1 MHYRTLGKTGLQVS
15 EIGFG
20 GWGIGGSG
28 WVGAQ
33 DDESLR
39 ALNRAIDLGLNFIDT
54 AYGYG
59 DGHSEQLIGQVLRER
74 SERVYVATKIP
85 PKNGQFPAA
94 HNTPVEDVF
103 PGEYVREYTERS
115 LRNLGVSALDVQQF
129 HVWSDTWMDQG
140 DWLDSVQQLKAEGK
154 IRFFGVSINDH
165 EPDSALKLVRSGVV
179 DVVQVIYNIFEQSP
193 EDQLF
198 PACQEH
204 NVGVIVR
211 VPFDEGSLTGTI
223 TPDTEFP
230 AEDWRNKYFRGDRK
244 REVYERVQA
253 IAHEL
258 NIELAQLPEVALRYI
273 LSHPAVSTV
282 IPGMRRV
289 RNVERNMVV
298 GDGQGLP
305 DAQVQQ
311 LKAHRWIR
319 NYYK

>member
-1 MHYRTLGKTGLQVS
+1 MHYRTMGKTGLEVS
-15 EIGFG
+15 QIGFG
-20 GWGIGGSG
+20 AWGIGKSG
-28 WVGAQ
+28 WVGAE

-59 DGHSEQLIGQVLRER
+59 EGHSERLIGQVLRQR
-74 SERVYVATKIP
+74 SERVYVATKVP
-85 PKNGQFPAA
+85 PKNRQWPAA
-94 HNTPVEDVF
+94 HTTPVADTF
-103 PGEYVREYTERS
+103 PGDHIREYAERS
-115 LRNLGVSALDVQQF
+115 LRNLGVDTLDVQQF
-129 HVWSDTWMDQG
+129 HVWSDTWIGQG
-140 DWLDSVQQLKAEGK
+140 DWQETVQQLKAEGK
-154 IRFFGVSINDH
+154 IRAFGVSINDH
-165 EPDSALKLVRSGVV
+165 EPDSALKLVCSGVV
-179 DVVQVIYNIFEQSP
+179 DVVQVIYNIFDQSP
-193 EDQLF
+193 EDELL

-204 NVGVIVR
+204 HVGVIVR

-230 AEDWRNKYFRGDRK
+230 PDDWRNSYFRGDRK

-253 IAHEL
+253 
-258 NIELAQLPEVALRYI
+258 LATDLHISLEQVPEVALRYI

-282 IPGMRRV
+282 IPGMRKV
-289 RNVERNMVV
+289 RNVEHNMVV

-305 DAQVQQ
+305 EEQVQQ